1 MGYLKNSYIGV
12 SMREDYR
19 EIKEQLNNLLF
30 GFYTL
35 SFIITLISVF
45 FTYHKGRSGA
55 ILIIVIYWV
64 GYLIFRYLGRKEISK
79 IFEESEL
86 KEQYRRQYQNNE
98 NNII

>member
-1 MGYLKNSYIGV
+1 
-12 SMREDYR
+12 MREDYR

>member
-1 MGYLKNSYIGV
+1 
-12 SMREDYR
+12 MREDYR
-19 EIKEQLNNLLF
+19 EIKEKLNNLLF

-45 FTYHKGRSGA
+45 FTYHKGLSGA